1 MLVKGIH
8 HVSLTCTSIE
18 QYKETIHFYNE
29 VLGIEIWKQWD
40 GGIMFKIGDDVVEV
54 FFKDFEKDLD
64 QGAIRHFAFATDDVD
79 ACIET
84 VRKAGYQV
92 TVEPKDV
99 VIPATPGYPARVGFC
114 IGPVGEEIEFF
125 QER

>member
-8 HVSLTCTSIE
+8 HVSLTCTTNK
-18 QYKETIHFYNE
+18 QYEETIRFYHE
-29 VLGIEIWKQWD
+29 ILEIEIWKQWD
-40 GGIMFKIGDDVVEV
+40 KGIMLKTGQDVIEIFLKEDHV
-54 FFKDFEKDLD
+54 DLE
-64 QGAIRHFAFATDDVD
+64 QGAIRHFAFSTENAD
-79 ACIET
+79 ACIEA
-84 VRKAGYQV
+84 VRKAGYMI

-99 VIPATPGYPARVGFC
+99 TIASSPVYPARVAFC

>member
-8 HVSLTCTSIE
+8 HVSLTCTSE
-18 QYKETIHFYNE
+18 KQYEETIYFYNQL
-29 VLGIEIWKQWD
+29 LGMNIWKQWEN
-40 GGIMFKIGDDVVEV
+40 GIMLMAGEDVIEI
-54 FFKDFEKDLD
+54 FLKDEKDLS
-64 QGAIRHFAFATDDVD
+64 QGAIRHFAFAVDDCD

-84 VRKAGYQV
+84 VRNAGYTI

-99 VIPATPGYPARVGFC
+99 VIPSNPEYLARVGFC
-114 IGPVGEEIEFF
+114 IGPVKEEIEFF

>member
-8 HVSLTCTSIE
+8 HVSLTCTTQN
-18 QYKETIHFYNE
+18 QYDKTIDFYANI
-29 VLGIEIWKQWD
+29 LGIEIWKQWD
-40 GGIMFKIGDDVVEV
+40 GGIMFKAGNAVVEV
-54 FFKDFEKDLD
+54 FFKDFEKDLV
-64 QGAIRHFAFATDDVD
+64 QGSIRHFAFAVDNAD
-79 ACIET
+79 ACVEA

-92 TVEPKDV
+92 TVEPKEV
-99 VIPATPGYPARVGFC
+99 VIPAGEGYPVRVAFC